1 MFIFRMSSHTVI
13 TVVIVIATFTGV
25 TNGIHEEP
33 EQGIYSN
40 KEPFQD
46 QVSLQKSY
54 YDETQPFLLP
64 FSTIVQRTTRN
75 MKDIENVEHPPMT
88 LRTMDFDHFL
98 QLLPLLK
105 AVNKITPVKPTE
117 IHARIIDTKIKE
129 ATWILKNIQIFLFPP
144 WPDGGRTW
152 IENK

>member
-1 MFIFRMSSHTVI
+1 MFIFLVSTYTVI
-13 TVVIVIATFTGV
+13 TVIFAIATFTGG
-25 TNGIHEEP
+25 TTGIQENPEPGIYFNEEP
-33 EQGIYSN
+33 LQEQVY
-40 KEPFQD
+40 
-46 QVSLQKSY
+46 LQKRHS
-54 YDETQPFLLP
+54 DGTPPFLLP

-75 MKDIENVEHPPMT
+75 MKDIEIVEHPPMT

-144 WPDGGRTW
+144 WSDGGRTW